1 MAGKILIV
9 DDVATNRIVMKVKL
23 AAAGY
28 LPTMAWDGQS
38 CLAAAANERPDLILL
53 DMMLPDISG
62 LEVLTQLRQDPRMRR
77 VPIVMFSST
86 DDPRTRAQAFRLGA
100 DDFLS
105 KPIDDQ
111 TLLARLRNLM
121 RSQHLADGL
130 TAHEEGLAVLGL
142 ADDPASFQHKAVVA
156 IVTDRP
162 SQGLKL
168 RRELAGMMS
177 ARLLVLSA
185 DDAMTEGLNPA
196 ALPDVYVLDADLNG
210 PNTGLRLMSELR
222 SRSHS
227 HNAAFCLVAGQKA
240 MTPPSVAFDL
250 GANDMVPSSVS
261 SEELSTRIQRLI
273 LRKREE
279 DRLRAS
285 VQDGLRL
292 AMIDPLTGLHNRRFG
307 EAQLASIAQIAARE
321 GTDFAVMIVD
331 LDRFKSVNDR
341 WGHAAGDA
349 VLIQIAQRMAH
360 SLRAGDLVAR
370 IGGEE
375 FLIALPRTPLP
386 EAQAIAQRL
395 CRVIEETPVSITSEL
410 RLQVTVSIGLTIS
423 QGNAAVAPMSVA
435 ALVNQADHGLFLAKS
450 AGRNQVTMGRTAA

>member
-1 MAGKILIV
+1 MVGKILIV

-28 LPTMAWDGQS
+28 LPTMAWDGKS
-38 CLAAAANERPDLILL
+38 CLSAAAKERPDLILL
-53 DMMLPDISG
+53 DMMLPDIDG
-62 LEVLTQLRQDPRMRR
+62 LEVLTELRRDPRLRR

-86 DDPRTRAQAFRLGA
+86 NDAHIRAQAFQLGA

-121 RSQHLADGL
+121 RSQHLADEL
-130 TAHEEGLAVLGL
+130 TAHEEGFAMMGL
-142 ADDPASFQHKAVVA
+142 AEATTGFQHAAVVA
-156 IVTDRP
+156 IVSIRP
-162 SQGLKL
+162 EQGLKL
-168 RRELAGMMS
+168 RRELAGQMN
-177 ARLLVLSA
+177 ARILVLSPDEA
-185 DDAMTEGLNPA
+185 LTEGLNPVA
-196 ALPDVYVLDADLNG
+196 VPDIYVLDVDLNG

-227 HNAAFCLVAGQKA
+227 HNAAFCLVTGHQA
-240 MTPPSVAFDL
+240 MTAPSVAFDL
-250 GANDMVPSSVS
+250 GANDLVPNVVS
-261 SEELSTRIQRLI
+261 AEELASRIQRL
-273 LRKREE
+273 LVRKREE

-307 EAQLASIAQIAARE
+307 EAQLAAIAQNARCE
-321 GTDFAVMIVD
+321 GSDFAVMIVD

-349 VLIQIAQRMAH
+349 VLMQVSQRMA
-360 SLRAGDLVAR
+360 SGLRTGDLVAR

-375 FLIALPRTPLP
+375 FLIALPRTTLP
-386 EAQAIAQRL
+386 EAKLIAERL
-395 CRVIEETPVSITSEL
+395 CHIVEEHPIEITPDVRL
-410 RLQVTVSIGLTIS
+410 RVTVSIGLTVS
-423 QGNAAVAPMSVA
+423 MNNAASRQTSVA
-435 ALVNQADHGLFLAKS
+435 ELVNQADHALLLAKS
-450 AGRNQVTMGRTAA
+450 AGRNQVTLGRSAA

>member
-1 MAGKILIV
+1 MVGKILIV

-38 CLAAAANERPDLILL
+38 CLAAAMRERPDLILL
-53 DMMLPDISG
+53 DMMLPDLDG
-62 LEVLTQLRQDPRMRR
+62 LQVLTRLREDPRLRR
-77 VPIVMFSST
+77 VPIVMFSASN
-86 DDPRTRAQAFRLGA
+86 DAHIRAQAFRLGA

-121 RSQHLADGL
+121 RSQHLAEEL
-130 TAHEEGLAVLGL
+130 TAHEEGFAMLGL
-142 ADDPASFQHKAVVA
+142 AEAGAAFETAAVVG
-156 IVTDRP
+156 IITTRP
-162 SQGLKL
+162 EQGLRL
-168 RRELAGMMS
+168 RRDLAGQMN
-177 ARLLVLSA
+177 ARILVLSPE
-185 DDAMTEGLNPA
+185 DAVTEGRNAA

-227 HNAAFCLVAGQKA
+227 HNAAFCLVTGPNA
-240 MTPPSVAFDL
+240 MTAPSVAFDL
-250 GANDMVPSSVS
+250 GANDLVPNSVTA
-261 SEELSTRIQRLI
+261 EELASRIQRLI
-273 LRKREE
+273 LRKRQE

-285 VQDGLRL
+285 VQDGLRM

-307 EAQLASIAQIAARE
+307 EAQLAAIAQAAQRE
-321 GTDFAVMIVD
+321 GSDFAVMVVD

-349 VLIQIAQRMAH
+349 VLMQVSQRMAH

-375 FLIALPRTPLP
+375 FLIALPRTSMP
-386 EAQAIAQRL
+386 EAQAIAERICHLVEANPVEISADVRL
-395 CRVIEETPVSITSEL
+395 R
-410 RLQVTVSIGLTIS
+410 VTVSIGL
-423 QGNAAVAPMSVA
+423 AVSRARGAEQQRSEA
-435 ALVNQADHGLFLAKS
+435 ELVRQADHAMLLAKS
-450 AGRNQVTMGRTAA
+450 AGRNQVTLGLTAA